1 MSAAGPPS
9 PEELAME
16 LGITPMEAQRIADAM
31 TPLQDLTGVGSSVG
45 SALSNTPG
53 AGPRLVGTLMENIS
67 QQVDLASTSV
77 ETLARAMEF
86 YIEAQG
92 ESLEALF
99 PPPGELAA
107 QAGEDAQPLIE
118 AIDRLIERA

>member
-1 MSAAGPPS
+1 MSASGPPT
-9 PEELAME
+9 PEELALE
-16 LGITPMEAQRIADAM
+16 LGISPMEAQQIADAM

-45 SALSNTPG
+45 SALTNTPG
-53 AGPRLVGTLMENIS
+53 AGPRLVGTLLQNIAH
-67 QQVDLASTSV
+67 QVNLASTSV
-77 ETLARAMEF
+77 ETVARAMEF

-99 PPPGELAA
+99 PPPGELAT